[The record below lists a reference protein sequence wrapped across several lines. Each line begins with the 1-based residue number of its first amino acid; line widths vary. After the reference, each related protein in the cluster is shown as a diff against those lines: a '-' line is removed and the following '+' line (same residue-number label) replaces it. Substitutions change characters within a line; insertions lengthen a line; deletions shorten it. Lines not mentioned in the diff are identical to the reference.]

1 MIGELGMIRFTET
14 SYPGMSSDIG
24 FYPASRGTTD
34 EDRYRRDAKFCREQS
49 LLLRGPEAR
58 RWAYF
63 ADEYERLADGRV

>member
-1 MIGELGMIRFTET
+1 MKFTRT
-14 SYPGMSSDIG
+14 SYLGLSSDRR
-24 FYPASRGTTD
+24 FYPASPGNTD

-49 LLLRGPEAR
+49 LLLRGSEAA